1 MIDYEIL
8 GNSQLLVLVVVWNI
22 LTIIVVAVGIRPRQ
36 VSSTLLFSLKLLDL
50 SKDDLVYIALFNF
63 LLSLI

>member
-22 LTIIVVAVGIRPRQ
+22 LTIIVVGIRPRQ
-36 VSSTLLFSLKLLDL
+36 VSSTLLSSLKLLDL

>member
-22 LTIIVVAVGIRPRQ
+22 LTIIVVGIRPRQ
-36 VSSTLLFSLKLLDL
+36 VCSTLLFSLKLLDL

>member
-22 LTIIVVAVGIRPRQ
+22 LTIIVVRIRPRQ

>member
-22 LTIIVVAVGIRPRQ
+22 LTIIVVGIRPRQ
-36 VSSTLLFSLKLLDL
+36 VSSTLLSSLKLLDL
-50 SKDDLVYIALFNF
+50 SKDDLVYIALFNIF
-63 LLSLI
+63 CYR

>member
-1 MIDYEIL
+1 MKI
-8 GNSQLLVLVVVWNI
+8 NI
-22 LTIIVVAVGIRPRQ
+22 LTIIVVGIRPRQ

>member
-22 LTIIVVAVGIRPRQ
+22 LTIIVVGIRPRQ
-36 VSSTLLFSLKLLDL
+36 LSSTLLSSLKLLDL

>member
-22 LTIIVVAVGIRPRQ
+22 LTIIVVGIRPRQ

-50 SKDDLVYIALFNF
+50 SKYDLVYIALFNF